1 MVESFTS
8 LQKSE
13 MFVTDQHDLDISE
26 SADRQVKFA
35 P

>member
-13 MFVTDQHDLDISE
+13 IFVTDQHNLGISE
-26 SADRQVKFA
+26 SADRQAKFA